1 MKKAEAA
8 NYLDVSPLKAKL
20 RSVSNY
26 DLRATD
32 TYNKCSGGFKSTID
46 KRTDLSQKDIKLP
59 VVGYTGHRPGNKA
72 QNFHGKPF
80 KECSMQ
86 SKWIEHMTK

>member
-1 MKKAEAA
+1 MKKAGAP

-20 RSVSNY
+20 RSGGNP

-32 TYNKCSGGFKSTID
+32 AYQNLSDGFKKTID
-46 KRTDLSQKDIKLP
+46 KKTDFSEKAVQIP

-80 KECSMQ
+80 KECTMQ

>member
-1 MKKAEAA
+1 MKKAGAP

-20 RSVSNY
+20 RSASNY

-32 TYNKCSGGFKSTID
+32 TYKNLSTGFQKVID
-46 KRTDLSQKDIKLP
+46 KKTDLSEKPISIP

-80 KECSMQ
+80 KDCTMQ